1 MFEQNCIELCW
12 WKRRCHE
19 TSLVLT
25 APPCSLS
32 SWLHAP
38 CLELSCDLRF
48 QVQRCT
54 LLKTFQP
61 RLFAP
66 CLVWFYFGELRS
78 QHFPSLDL
86 EILQSRKSH
95 RHVDCWHCMFPFKGM
110 LPKCCARHLSKMSK
124 FNAKDWQEWSEC
136 SASCGPGGRRKR
148 IRSGGSTQR
157 KCIANRKLNRGGWK
171 D

>member
-1 MFEQNCIELCW
+1 MLVE
-12 WKRRCHE
+12 E
-19 TSLVLT
+19 TMPWNITCPDCATVQLVLVI
-25 APPCSLS
+25 ACSMPRTQLWPVIPGSTLHPLDIS
-32 SWLHAP
+32 SKA
-38 CLELSCDLRF
+38 F
-48 QVQRCT
+48 CT
-54 LLKTFQP
+54 L
-61 RLFAP
+61 
-66 CLVWFYFGELRS
+66 LVWFYFGELRS

-95 RHVDCWHCMFPFKGM
+95 RHCMFPFKGM
-110 LPKCCARHLSKMSK
+110 FPKCCATHLSKMPK